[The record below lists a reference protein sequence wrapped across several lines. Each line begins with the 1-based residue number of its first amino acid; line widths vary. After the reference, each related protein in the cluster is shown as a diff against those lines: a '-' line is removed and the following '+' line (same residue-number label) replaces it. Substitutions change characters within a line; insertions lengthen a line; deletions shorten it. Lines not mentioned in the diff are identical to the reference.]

1 MCETTLISH
10 VVPTPQFNY
19 PTYLLFNQ
27 HIIYLLLVPT
37 MDHGQYES
45 KLKQIW
51 IGVHGYISKLRFR
64 HFELVL
70 ILPLLAVG
78 LDLLKLDE
86 HMA

>member
-1 MCETTLISH
+1 
-10 VVPTPQFNY
+10 
-19 PTYLLFNQ
+19 
-27 HIIYLLLVPT
+27 
-37 MDHGQYES
+37 MDHRQYES

-51 IGVHGYISKLRFR
+51 IEVHGYISKLRFR